1 MVVAMLSKREQL
13 ARALVF
19 ATTVSGI
26 LIGNI
31 GLGYWLGTYAD
42 NWFDWY
48 PYGRILGIVSGM
60 LSAIWSIYFKLKK
73 DYFKKQ

>member
-1 MVVAMLSKREQL
+1 MLSKREQL

-31 GLGYWLGTYAD
+31 GIGYWLGLYAD
-42 NWFDWY
+42 RYFSVY
-48 PYGRILGIVSGM
+48 PYGRIIGIGLGMIAAV
-60 LSAIWSIYFKLKK
+60 WSVYLTLKK
-73 DYFKKQ
+73 DFFKKDKS